1 MISSVYIYYCVAPDK
16 IKDARSAVLDLLE
29 TVKMATGVQGRVMC
43 RLEDANTWMEVYEPV
58 EDPDRLVNIIEQ
70 AVAES
75 GLMDHVLQ
83 GTRRHVEPF
92 VPLDA
97 R

>member
-16 IKDARSAVLDLLE
+16 TQEARSAVLGILE
-29 TVKMATGVQGRVMC
+29 TVKTATGVQGRVMC
-43 RLEDANTWMEVYEPV
+43 RLEDAKTWMEVYEPV
-58 EDPDRLVNIIEQ
+58 DDPNRLLDIIER
-70 AVAES
+70 AAAES
-75 GLMDHVLQ
+75 DLMKYLLH
-83 GTRRHVEPF
+83 GTRRHIEPF